1 MIKECKYECDY
12 KATNKGNLKTH
23 PDSLQNG
30 VRNKCKE
37 CEYQAIEKSRIKTH
51 QDYSQGGGMKI
62 YAMAVI
68 TSPFR
73 KLILSPCKEYDY
85 EANETGSLKS
95 HQDLVHRP

>member
-1 MIKECKYECDY
+1 
-12 KATNKGNLKTH
+12 
-23 PDSLQNG
+23 
-30 VRNKCKE
+30 
-37 CEYQAIEKSRIKTH
+37 
-51 QDYSQGGGMKI
+51 MKI